1 VFLLFPEVSHATFKG
16 KTVSFPFVRFN
27 VATYAIGDLQG
38 CMKSLRQL
46 VDTIQFDPDRD
57 RLWFVGDL
65 VNRGP
70 DSLAVLRYVK
80 ALGRSAIT
88 VLGNHDL
95 HLLAVSIGIT
105 GIQKKDS
112 FQEVLSAPDCQELLD
127 WLRHQPLIH
136 QEHGVLLV
144 HAGLLPQWTTSQAVT
159 LAREVEAILRSDDFT
174 SNLPFIYFRNGK
186 RAWNENLSAQERWGL
201 ATNVMTRIR
210 VCTKEGVPDF
220 SFKGPLD
227 QIPQG
232 LMPWFQIPRRANQ
245 NETIIFGHW
254 SALGVV
260 SQDNVLCLD
269 GGCIWGKEL
278 VALRL
283 EDRSLFRVSCAP

>member
-1 VFLLFPEVSHATFKG
+1 MRSD
-16 KTVSFPFVRFN
+16 
-27 VATYAIGDLQG
+27 VATYAIGDVQG
-38 CMKSLRQL
+38 CMTSLRQL
-46 VDTIQFDPDRD
+46 IDIIQFDPERD

-70 DSLAVLRYVK
+70 DSLAVLRFVK
-80 ALGRSAIT
+80 SLGHSAIT

-105 GIQKKDS
+105 ALQKKDS
-112 FQEVLSAPDCQELLD
+112 FQEVLSAPDGQELLN
-127 WLRHQPLIH
+127 WLRHRPLIH

-144 HAGLLPQWTTSQAVT
+144 HAGLLPQWTIAQAVT

-174 SNLPFIYFRNGK
+174 RNFPFIYFRDGEK
-186 RAWNENLSAQERWGL
+186 AWNDELSPPKRWGL

-210 VCTKEGVPDF
+210 VCSKEGIPDF
-220 SFKGPLD
+220 SFKGPLN
-227 QIPQG
+227 QIPQD
-232 LMPWFQIPRRANQ
+232 LMPWFQNPLRANQ
-245 NETIIFGHW
+245 DQTIIFGHW
-254 SALGVV
+254 SALGVL

-269 GGCIWGKEL
+269 GGCVWGREL

-283 EDRSLFRVSCAP
+283 EDQRHFRVSCSSNK

>member
-1 VFLLFPEVSHATFKG
+1 MRVA
-16 KTVSFPFVRFN
+16 
-27 VATYAIGDLQG
+27 VATYVIGDVQG

-46 VDTIQFDPDRD
+46 IEKIQFEPGQD

-80 ALGRSAIT
+80 ALGSSAVT

-95 HLLAVSIGIT
+95 HLLAVSAGVT

-112 FQEVLSAPDCQELLD
+112 FDEVLMAPDCEELLA
-127 WLRHQPLIH
+127 WLRHQSLIH
-136 QEHGVLLV
+136 QAQDCILV
-144 HAGLLPQWTTSQAVT
+144 HAGLLPQWTISQAVH
-159 LAREVEAILRSDDFT
+159 LAREIEALLQSDDFAT
-174 SNLPFIYFRNGK
+174 NLPFIYFRNGK
-186 RAWNENLSAQERWGL
+186 RTWNENLSAQERWGL

-210 VCTKEGVPDF
+210 VCSEGGVPDF

-232 LMPWFQIPRRANQ
+232 LRPWFQIPKRANL

-269 GGCIWGKEL
+269 GGCVWGKEL

-283 EDRSLFRVSCAP
+283 EDRLLFRVSCGS

>member
-1 VFLLFPEVSHATFKG
+1 M
-16 KTVSFPFVRFN
+16 
-27 VATYAIGDLQG
+27 ATYAIGDVQG
-38 CMKSLRQL
+38 CMSSLRQL
-46 VDTIQFDPDRD
+46 IDQIQFNPARD

-80 ALGRSAIT
+80 ALGSSAVT

-105 GIQKKDS
+105 GLQKKDS
-112 FQEVLSAPDCQELLD
+112 FDEVLSAPDCKNLLD

-136 QEHGVLLV
+136 REDGFLLV

-159 LAREVEAILRSDDFT
+159 LAREVEALLQSDDFPRK
-174 SNLPFIYFRNGK
+174 LPFIYFRSHK
-186 RAWNENLSAQERWGL
+186 RVWSEDLSHQERWGL

-210 VCTKEGVPDF
+210 VCSEEGVLNF

-227 QIPQG
+227 QIPRG
-232 LMPWFQIPRRANQ
+232 YMPWFHIPMRATR

-260 SQDNVLCLD
+260 SQDNVLGLD
-269 GGCIWGKEL
+269 GGCVWGKEL

-283 EDRSLFRVSCAP
+283 EDRRLFRVSCSNEG

>member
-1 VFLLFPEVSHATFKG
+1 MRAH
-16 KTVSFPFVRFN
+16 
-27 VATYAIGDLQG
+27 VATYAIGDVQG
-38 CMKSLRQL
+38 CMHSLHQL
-46 VDTIQFDPDRD
+46 IDKIQFDPNRD

-80 ALGRSAIT
+80 SLGSSAVT

-95 HLLAVSIGIT
+95 HLLAVSMGVT
-105 GIQKKDS
+105 GLQKKDT
-112 FQEVLSAPDCQELLD
+112 FHEVLSAPDCNDLLD

-136 QEHGVLLV
+136 QEHGFLLV
-144 HAGLLPQWTTSQAVT
+144 HAGLLPQWTISQAVI
-159 LAREVEAILRSDDFT
+159 LAREVETVLRSDELT
-174 SNLPFIYFRNGK
+174 KNLPFIYFRSHK
-186 RAWNENLSAQERWGL
+186 RVWNDDLSVQERWGL

-210 VCTKEGVPDF
+210 VCSEEGVPDF
-220 SFKGPLD
+220 SFKGPVD
-227 QIPQG
+227 HIPHG
-232 LMPWFQIPRRANQ
+232 MKPWFQIPLRANQ

-269 GGCIWGKEL
+269 GGCVWGKEL

-283 EDRSLFRVSCAP
+283 EDRRLFQILCGHEDML